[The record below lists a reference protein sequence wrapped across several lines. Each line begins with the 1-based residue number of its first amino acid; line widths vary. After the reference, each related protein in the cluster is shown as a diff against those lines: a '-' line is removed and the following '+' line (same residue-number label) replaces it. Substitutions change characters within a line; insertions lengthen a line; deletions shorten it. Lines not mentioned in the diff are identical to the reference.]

1 MQPSE
6 NLVFS
11 LEISYT
17 SFEVPVE
24 TSPRIVQYF
33 ENHHFY
39 CVLDEGAAATKI
51 VNVVLHEFS
60 NWQIENS
67 VISIVLRP
75 IRASR
80 RFDDSFGRHIWAI
93 SGVLKITRF
102 GNRPKGDLRKHV
114 YFVINRTI
122 QL

>member
-33 ENHHFY
+33 ENHY
-39 CVLDEGAAATKI
+39 CVLDEGAAATKT
-51 VNVVLHEFS
+51 
-60 NWQIENS
+60 
-67 VISIVLRP
+67 RKC
-75 IRASR
+75 RA
-80 RFDDSFGRHIWAI
+80 
-93 SGVLKITRF
+93 
-102 GNRPKGDLRKHV
+102 P
-114 YFVINRTI
+114 
-122 QL
+122 

>member
-33 ENHHFY
+33 ENRYFY
-39 CVLDEGAAATKI
+39 CVLDEGAAATKT
-51 VNVVLHEFS
+51 
-60 NWQIENS
+60 
-67 VISIVLRP
+67 RKC
-75 IRASR
+75 RA
-80 RFDDSFGRHIWAI
+80 
-93 SGVLKITRF
+93 
-102 GNRPKGDLRKHV
+102 P
-114 YFVINRTI
+114 
-122 QL
+122 